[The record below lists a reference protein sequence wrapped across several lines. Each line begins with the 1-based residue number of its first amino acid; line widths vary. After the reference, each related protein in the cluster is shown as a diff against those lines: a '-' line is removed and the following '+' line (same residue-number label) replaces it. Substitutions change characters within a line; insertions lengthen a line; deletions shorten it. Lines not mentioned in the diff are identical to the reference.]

1 MSFYTNVQNVKG
13 QIFYRGID
21 DKGRHFKQKVD
32 YNPSLFIPSAKESK
46 WKTLEGENVSEVP
59 CGSINEA
66 RDFIRKYEGVDNF
79 KIYGNTNFHYCFI
92 ADNFPNDIYYDINQ
106 ISIANIDIETG
117 SENGFPDPQIASE
130 EVISITVKVKGKFYS
145 FGCGE
150 YTPSDENVTYVR
162 CSNEIH
168 MLQEFLSF
176 WEKLDVDI
184 VTGWNVKFFDIPFL
198 VNRMNRLFD
207 KPEYQRLSPW
217 KFVSERT
224 VNQMGFG
231 GKGANQAVMAGLL
244 GAEVYM
250 ICCLGSDVYKDMT
263 IDNFKINGVAT
274 DYIQIV
280 EGSSGVAP
288 IWVDKTGQNRIIV
301 IPGAN
306 NLISGS
312 KAIDSLKII
321 GNVDVVVGQFEIP
334 MEVNEAV
341 FSYAFENGITTVL
354 NPAPADK
361 PSDSL
366 LENTSWFIPNEVE
379 FEEIFGKTF
388 NEQNL
393 LSFAKE
399 LQTNVVVTLGEKG
412 CAYVEDNSVT
422 MFETESVNTID
433 TTCLLYTSPSPR
445 DQRGSRMPASA

>member
-1 MSFYTNVQNVKG
+1 MKPRICVV
-13 QIFYRGID
+13 
-21 DKGRHFKQKVD
+21 
-32 YNPSLFIPSAKESK
+32 
-46 WKTLEGENVSEVP
+46 
-59 CGSINEA
+59 GS
-66 RDFIRKYEGVDNF
+66 
-79 KIYGNTNFHYCFI
+79 
-92 ADNFPNDIYYDINQ
+92 
-106 ISIANIDIETG
+106 ANIDQISYVDKIPNDGET
-117 SENGFPDPQIASE
+117 
-130 EVISITVKVKGKFYS
+130 V
-145 FGCGE
+145 FGDS
-150 YTPSDENVTYVR
+150 Y
-162 CSNEIH
+162 
-168 MLQEFLSF
+168 
-176 WEKLDVDI
+176 
-184 VTGWNVKFFDIPFL
+184 
-198 VNRMNRLFD
+198 
-207 KPEYQRLSPW
+207 
-217 KFVSERT
+217 
-224 VNQMGFG
+224 QMGFG

-312 KAIDSLKII
+312 KAIDSLKTI
-321 GNVDVVVGQFEIP
+321 GNIDVLVGQFEIP

-341 FSYAFENGITTVL
+341 FSYAFKNGVTTVL
-354 NPAPADK
+354 NPAPAGK
-361 PSDSL
+361 PSDTL

-393 LSFAKE
+393 LSFASD

-412 CAYVEDNSVT
+412 CAYVMDNSVII
-422 MFETESVNTID
+422 FETESVNTVD
-433 TTCLLYTSPSPR
+433 TTGAGDAFVGAFSYALANNLNISESIELALKKATDSVTKKGTQSSYKN
-445 DQRGSRMPASA
+445 